1 MIYKDLHKF
10 IRAVKARAYNLE
22 VRFNKKKLSVYISVF
37 FVKSSIKFLVFE
49 NENRFVL
56 TELKNKIRIQ
66 TPDIVNVELKRE
78 HKHEIFKLILNQNI
92 NEHTINDNK
101 TNENNK
107 RIDINNGRIDENHR
121 KFNEISSN
129 SNESYEA
136 HKAEQTNSQ
145 LIESLV
151 DKALEDARKERECN
165 DALRMLNETNE
176 LVKQQSLNIEEL
188 EHQLL
193 LKAQE
198 IQELEKI
205 ITNKS
210 NIEHY
215 ALLAGDIASKIGFDK
230 EKLKNIFYG
239 VKTDDKTNETY
250 DDSGIIED
258 DTS

>member
-37 FVKSSIKFLVFE
+37 FVKNSIKFLVFE

-56 TELKNKIRIQ
+56 TELKNKIRVQ

-92 NEHTINDNK
+92 NEHTINDK
-101 TNENNK
+101 ETNENNR
-107 RIDINNGRIDENHR
+107 RIDINNGRIDEKHR
-121 KFNEISSN
+121 NF
-129 SNESYEA
+129 NESYEP
-136 HKAEQTNSQ
+136 HKTEQTNSQ
-145 LIESLV
+145 LIERLV

-188 EHQLL
+188 EHQLS

-198 IQELEKI
+198 IQELKKI

-230 EKLKNIFYG
+230 EKLKNIFSG
-239 VKTDDKTNETY
+239 VKTDDKTNETD

>member
-10 IRAVKARAYNLE
+10 IKAVKARAYNLE

-37 FVKSSIKFLVFE
+37 FVKNSIKFLVFE

-56 TELKNKIRIQ
+56 TELKNKVRIQ
-66 TPDIVNVELKRE
+66 TPDIVKVELKRE
-78 HKHEIFKLILNQNI
+78 HKLEIFKLILNQNI
-92 NEHTINDNK
+92 SEHTINDK
-101 TNENNK
+101 EINENNK
-107 RIDINNGRIDENHR
+107 RIDISNGRLD
-121 KFNEISSN
+121 
-129 SNESYEA
+129 ESYEP

-145 LIESLV
+145 LIERLV

-188 EHQLL
+188 EHQLS
-193 LKAQE
+193 LKAEE
-198 IQELEKI
+198 IKELEKI

-230 EKLKNIFYG
+230 EKLKNIFSG
-239 VKTDDKTNETY
+239 VKTDDKANETY

>member
-10 IRAVKARAYNLE
+10 IKAVKARAYNLE

-37 FVKSSIKFLVFE
+37 FVKNSIKFLVFE

-56 TELKNKIRIQ
+56 TELKNKVRIQ
-66 TPDIVNVELKRE
+66 TPDIVKVELKRE
-78 HKHEIFKLILNQNI
+78 HKLEIFKLILNQNI
-92 NEHTINDNK
+92 SEHTINDK
-101 TNENNK
+101 EINENNR
-107 RIDINNGRIDENHR
+107 RIDISNGRLD
-121 KFNEISSN
+121 
-129 SNESYEA
+129 ESYEP
-136 HKAEQTNSQ
+136 HKTEQTKSQ
-145 LIESLV
+145 LIERLV

-176 LVKQQSLNIEEL
+176 LVKQQSLNVEEL
-188 EHQLL
+188 EHQLS

-230 EKLKNIFYG
+230 EKLKNIFSG
-239 VKTDDKTNETY
+239 VKTDDKANETY